1 MDIAEMVHT
10 YVETLVWPAVVL
22 GCVLAFRRQLRE
34 LFSRMRRI
42 ETLGG
47 AAEFEARIREAAEIA
62 EEVQERSPRSIRP
75 GEVRRRAV
83 LTPTSHGVV
92 LDGDG
97 TVVLHR
103 LVPERISA
111 EDLAGDRRID
121 PLLDDAFKMV
131 ENLPA
136 TAIVT
141 AHARMESF
149 VYLFLRNMNGNS
161 SIAES
166 SLVGALKQIG
176 VSARTLSL
184 AERLVH
190 LGDQVRYENTGVT
203 RAAAIQYIESCTVV
217 LSELRSLVLPD
228 LLPSGGDAE
237 SLVPSSNPSD
247 TP

>member
-1 MDIAEMVHT
+1 MVHT

-47 AAEFEARIREAAEIA
+47 AAEFEAMIREVAEIA
-62 EEVQERSPRSIRP
+62 DEVQESSPRSVTP
-75 GEVRRRAV
+75 GEVRRRTDPVSAQQA
-83 LTPTSHGVV
+83 
-92 LDGDG
+92 LDTRPNGDG
-97 TVVLHR
+97 AEALHR

-121 PLLDDAFKMV
+121 PLLDDAFRMV

-141 AHARMESF
+141 AHARMESYI
-149 VYLFLRNMNGNS
+149 YLFLRNMNGDS
-161 SIAES
+161 SLAES
-166 SLVGALKQIG
+166 SLVGALGRIG

-184 AERLVH
+184 AQRLVD

-203 RAAAIQYIESCTVV
+203 RAAAIQYIESCTAV
-217 LSELRSLVLPD
+217 LSEVR
-228 LLPSGGDAE
+228 GA
-237 SLVPSSNPSD
+237 VPA
-247 TP
+247 